1 MTEEE
6 FVKSLG
12 INSLLLEASEYERKE
27 YVK

>member
-1 MTEEE
+1 MTDEE
-6 FVKSLG
+6 FVHTLG